1 LTSNGLTS
9 TIPEAQLSGLLN
21 RTLMLDLE
29 TTRSGKIQ
37 HIGAV
42 LNGRVFEKKQRAG
55 STATLKQLDE
65 IARNAEFILGH
76 NLLGHDFP
84 VLQSSSPWLQLLR
97 KPVIDTLY
105 LSPIAFPQNPYHR
118 LVKDYKLVRA
128 TINNPVED
136 ARLAASVFK
145 DQWGSFQQLSA
156 ERPELI
162 DFYRYCFHGSVF
174 NGFSGRGLT
183 SVFSLMSSGSI
194 DDPEKALDCFAIQTS
209 GKVCINAVNRT
220 IPELLADDTKRPAVA
235 FCLAWLQVAGGNSVL
250 PPWVRY
256 RFPEIPDIIKALR
269 EIPCGEDL
277 CEYCAENHDPERQLT
292 RFFGYPSFRETP
304 QTEEGESLQRAIVLG
319 CMGNQ
324 PTMGILPTG
333 GGKSLCYQLPALA
346 RYWRRGTLTVVIS
359 PLQALMK
366 DQVDNLA
373 KKTGTLFA
381 ESVSGLQTLPERG
394 EVFERIRLGDTAI
407 LYISPEQLRSIG
419 VRNVLKQ
426 REIGS
431 WVFDEAHCLS
441 KWGHDFRPDYL
452 YAARFIREFAKEQDQ
467 PVPPVGCF
475 TATAKTGVI
484 EEISNHFREELGQE
498 LQLFAGGVERQNLSF
513 EVTPLSK
520 AEKLERTHE
529 IIQEHFDSSDEPGGI
544 IVYAATRDA
553 TEEIRDFLYH
563 QGMVAEAFHAGID
576 AKSKRE
582 IMEAFVAGSIPII
595 CATNA
600 FGMGIDKENIRL
612 VLHYNMPGS
621 LENYIQEAGRAGRDL
636 KPARCV
642 LLYDEED
649 AKLQFQMGSWSEV
662 RRKEIARILRALR
675 RKKRNKYGEIV
686 VTSDE
691 LIRDEDW
698 ADMKELKPEFR
709 DTKIRASIAWL
720 ERAGFLQ
727 RNHNLTEVFQGKPLV
742 DSLDEAAA
750 IMERLNIS
758 PQTKDLW
765 LSILHQ
771 IINSPED
778 RGIRA
783 DELAEALFPEK
794 ELLQAM
800 EQQTGQ
806 TAAQIVISSLHDMS
820 DAGLIDQGLM
830 LSATFRPKGKNNALK
845 TFQTVCEIENKL
857 ISLLQ
862 IEDPAAENGDWVEL
876 DIRRLN
882 QKLINEGYQ
891 TSPDILRLLVKG
903 ISYDGK
909 GFAASMGSFE
919 IGHVDRNRY
928 QVRLRRSWQSIKKT
942 IFVRQNVANAILRK
956 LMDMAKKQA
965 VESHSENTGDVQLVF
980 TSDELSAA
988 IKGDLPLSVE
998 VKKVLPAIERALMFL
1013 HEQHI
1018 IELQGGLAVLRQA
1031 MTLRLAKTA
1040 KGRYYNKG
1048 DYKPLSVHYREKRLQ
1063 VHVMMRYAT
1072 LAIEKVARAL
1082 TLVLDYFAL
1091 GRVKFIN
1098 KYFKG
1103 DKELLEKA
1111 TTAES
1116 FRMIVENLRNP
1127 FQIGAVGRPV
1137 DDSMLILAGPG
1148 SGKTTV
1154 IVHRCAYLLEVERIP
1169 ARHVLVLCFN
1179 HSSAMVLKKRLRALV
1194 GKVANAV
1201 TVATYHGVAMRLAGI
1216 SIRDMAA
1223 EHSKD
1228 NIEFDRIIKDAIKLL
1243 KGEKDIPGTEPDEHR
1258 DRLLAGYSHIL
1269 VDEYQ
1274 DIDEDQYDLVSAI
1287 AGRSESE
1294 EDNRLTIMAVG
1305 DDDQNIYTFR
1315 GANIRFIR
1323 QFQTDYSKEVFYLV
1337 ENYRSSKNIISASN
1351 ALIRAN
1357 RDRMKNERPISINH
1371 ERQYNQPGG
1380 RWERLDPVSQGRV
1393 QIVSVKSSLHQAGY
1407 VKDEIDRLM
1416 ALDPKLKWSDF
1427 AILSRTK
1434 APLANVRS
1442 ILESSRYPIRTTL
1455 EKGLP
1460 FHRVREIYTVLEWLV
1475 SKEKENY
1482 RASEL
1487 LEEVKSTRINKNPN
1501 IWWQLVDLFFENYR
1515 DETSDSMLP
1524 VSRAIDRFY
1533 EFTAEQRREKVLGQG
1548 IFLSTIHSSKGMEFP
1563 HVFILDG
1570 DWRGPSNRTEW
1581 EEERRVMY
1589 VGMTRAEETLR
1600 LMKIPRRPNP
1610 FLREIRGDFVISK
1623 TYTGD
1628 VIENELQNKRYE
1640 LIGLNEVYMDYAG
1653 CFHKSKNIHNLLACL
1668 EAGQCVVFNSNDKS
1682 IEIHNCDGC
1691 CVAKLSK
1698 EGAAKWSQR
1707 LNQIQELRVVALL
1720 RRDRDDPNED
1730 FISRIKADHWELPVL
1745 EAVYSPSAG

>member
-1 LTSNGLTS
+1 MANTRPALKDSET
-9 TIPEAQLSGLLN
+9 QLSGLLN
-21 RTLMLDLE
+21 RALLIDLE
-29 TTRSGKIQ
+29 TTRSGRVR

-42 LNGRVFEKKQRAG
+42 LNDRVFDKKERAG
-55 STATLKQLDE
+55 SVNTLKQLDE
-65 IARNAEFILGH
+65 MGENADFVLGH

-84 VLQSSSPWLQLLR
+84 VLKSSSPWLQILQ

-136 ARLAASVFK
+136 AKLAASVFK
-145 DQWGSFQQLSA
+145 DQWGSFQNFSEETPQ
-156 ERPELI
+156 LI
-162 DFYRYCFHGSVF
+162 DFYRYCFHGSIF
-174 NGFSGRGLT
+174 NGFSGNGIS
-183 SVFSLMSSGSI
+183 SVFSLMSSGTIS
-194 DDPEKALDCFAIQTS
+194 DSAKSLECFINLAH
-209 GKVCINAVNRT
+209 GKVCMNAVNRI
-220 IPELLADDTKRPAVA
+220 IPDLLADDARRPAAA

-256 RFPEIPDIIKALR
+256 RFSEIPSIIQALR
-269 EIPCGEDL
+269 EIPCGDDQ
-277 CEYCAENHDPERQLT
+277 CEYCLENHNPETQLE
-292 RFFGYPSFRETP
+292 RFFGYPSFRMAP
-304 QTEEGESLQRAIVLG
+304 KTEEGESLQRAIVLE
-319 CMGNQ
+319 CVGNK
-324 PTMGILPTG
+324 PSMGILPTG
-333 GGKSLCYQLPALA
+333 GGKSLCYQLPALI

-366 DQVDNLA
+366 DQVDNLVE
-373 KKTGTLFA
+373 KTGTLFA
-381 ESVSGLQTLPERG
+381 ESVSGLQTPPERG

-407 LYISPEQLRSIG
+407 LYISPEQLRSVG

-467 PVPPVGCF
+467 PVPPISCF
-475 TATAKTGVI
+475 TATAKTSVI
-484 EEISNHFREELGQE
+484 EEISTYFREELNQE
-498 LQLFAGGVERQNLSF
+498 LKLFAGGIERQNLSF
-513 EVTPLSK
+513 EVIPLPR
-520 AEKLERTHE
+520 AEKLERTCE
-529 IIQEHFDSSDEPGGI
+529 IVQEHFDANEDPGGI
-544 IVYAATRDA
+544 IVYAATRNA
-553 TEEIRDFLYH
+553 TEEIRDFLHH
-563 QGMVAEAFHAGID
+563 QGLMAEAFHAGINPKD
-576 AKSKRE
+576 KRE
-582 IMEAFVAGSIPII
+582 IMDAFVAGSIPII

-612 VLHYNMPGS
+612 VLHFNMPGS

-636 KPARCV
+636 KPARCI

-649 AKLQFQMGSWSEV
+649 ARLQFQMGSMSEV
-662 RRKEIARILRALR
+662 RRKEIARTLRALR
-675 RKKRNKYGEIV
+675 RKKRNQYGEIV

-698 ADMKELKPEFR
+698 PEMKNMEPEFR
-709 DTKIRASIAWL
+709 DTKIRTSIAWL

-727 RNHNLTEVFQGKPLV
+727 RNQNLTEVFQGKPLV
-742 DSLDEAAA
+742 DSLQDAES
-750 IMERLNIS
+750 ILERLSIS
-758 PQTKDLW
+758 PQTKSLW
-765 LSILHQ
+765 LSLLQQ

-794 ELLQAM
+794 ELLREL
-800 EQQTGQ
+800 EQKTGQ
-806 TAAQIVISSLHDMS
+806 TAGQVVISALHDMA

-862 IEDPAAENGDWVEL
+862 VEDPDAENGDWVEL

-882 QKLINEGYQ
+882 QKLINEGYK

-909 GFAASMGSFE
+909 GFAASTGSFE
-919 IGHVDRNRY
+919 IGYIDRNRY
-928 QVRLRRSWQSIKKT
+928 QIRLRRNWQNIRKT
-942 IFVRQNVANAILRK
+942 IFLRQNVAGVILHR
-956 LMDMAKKQA
+956 LMELSKKQA
-965 VESHSENTGDVQLVF
+965 AETGTEITGDVQLFF

-988 IKGDLPLSVE
+988 IKSDLTLSVE
-998 VKKVLPAIERALMFL
+998 VKKVLPAMERALMFL

-1031 MTLRLAKTA
+1031 MTLRLSETS

-1048 DYKPLSVHYREKRLQ
+1048 DYKPLEVHYQEKRFQ

-1072 LAIEKVARAL
+1072 LALEKIARAL

-1091 GRVKFIN
+1091 GRVKFID
-1098 KYFKG
+1098 KYFEG
-1103 DKELLEKA
+1103 DKALLDKA

-1127 FQIGAVGRPV
+1127 NQIAAVGRPV

-1169 ARHVLVLCFN
+1169 ARQILVLCFN

-1201 TVATYHGVAMRLAGI
+1201 TIATYHGVAMRLAGI

-1223 EHSKD
+1223 EHSKN

-1243 KGEKDIPGTEPDEHR
+1243 KGKMDIPGTEPDEHR

-1274 DIDEDQYDLVSAI
+1274 DIDEDQYELVSAI
-1287 AGRSESE
+1287 AGRLESE
-1294 EDNRLTIMAVG
+1294 IDNRLAIMAVG

-1323 QFQTDYSKEVFYLV
+1323 QFQTDYSKEVVYLT
-1337 ENYRSSKNIISASN
+1337 ENYRSSRNIISAAN

-1357 RDRMKNERPISINH
+1357 RDRMKIDHPISINH

-1393 QIVSVKSSLHQAGY
+1393 QIVSVKNPTHQANY

-1416 ALDPKLKWSDF
+1416 ALDPKLKWRDF
-1427 AILSRTK
+1427 AILSRSK

-1442 ILESSRYPIRTTL
+1442 ILESSGYPIRNTL
-1455 EKGLP
+1455 DKGLP
-1460 FHRVREIYTVLEWLV
+1460 FHRVREIHTVLEWLV
-1475 SKEKENY
+1475 SIEKENH
-1482 RASEL
+1482 RASDL
-1487 LEEVKSTRINKNPN
+1487 LDNIKILRQSKNTN
-1501 IWWQLVDLFFENYR
+1501 IWWLMIDLFFENYQ
-1515 DETSDSMLP
+1515 DETSNSILP
-1524 VSRAIDRFY
+1524 VSRAVDRFY
-1533 EFTAEQRREKVLGQG
+1533 EFTAEQRREKILGQG

-1570 DWRGPSNRTEW
+1570 DWGRPSGKNEW
-1581 EEERRVMY
+1581 EEERRVTY
-1589 VGMTRAEETLR
+1589 VGMTRAEETLI
-1600 LMKIPRRPNP
+1600 LMKMPNRANP
-1610 FLREIRGDFVISK
+1610 FLGEIRGAFAASK
-1623 TYTGD
+1623 TYAGNE
-1628 VIENELQNKRYE
+1628 IENGLQNKCYE
-1640 LIGLNEVYMDYAG
+1640 LIGLSELYMDYAG
-1653 CFHKSKNIHNLLACL
+1653 CFHRNNRIHQHLCRL
-1668 EAGQCVVFNSNDKS
+1668 ETGQCVEFHQNNSS
-1682 IEIHNCDGC
+1682 IEVHDSEGC
-1691 CVAKLSK
+1691 CVAKLSN
-1698 EGAAKWSQR
+1698 EGATKWSQR
-1707 LNQIQELRVVALL
+1707 LDQIQELRVVALL

-1730 FISRIKADHWELPVL
+1730 FINRIKADQWEL
-1745 EAVYSPSAG
+1745 AYT